1 VAEPGRVSRG
11 QKDTSPKSIFPTC
24 ENITPQLGGDS
35 ELMISPS
42 GTIASLGLA
51 FGLPI
56 FCHFYPHRK
65 HEERSMTTATIALP
79 SAPIEFSPKELRG
92 LLLGLGLATWM
103 EFYTYDAV
111 NLVLPD
117 MAGSF
122 GISQDEASWI
132 LTVYASAMFVGI
144 PLSIW
149 LANYVG
155 HLRYL
160 IASCMI
166 FVVASLGCS
175 LTSDFETFLFW
186 RALQGFAGAG
196 LAMWWRAGIYMLI
209 PRAQRSGS
217 LMRISVMLYLA
228 TATGL
233 LFSGYVT
240 DNVDWHLIF
249 LPNMICVFAAIFLLR
264 RFFPHI
270 EPTAYGR
277 QRSVDHLGIALLGL
291 SLIALQIILSRGDI
305 DDWFGAPRIQILAW
319 ASGISLVAFVCWQL
333 SARNAAP
340 ILRLDLV
347 RNRNALAS
355 IPLGIFAG
363 IILSGSIYALPEY
376 LRNVDPNKLSATQ
389 AGAVMCVYALTA
401 AGVRPL
407 ATRAIA
413 RFGQRK
419 VLVFAFSMLIASM
432 LICARLITTGTP
444 EIYYALPLALYALCL
459 APLLSAVGGGT
470 VARMPQEKQL
480 DSVSIYMT
488 FRQFGTSLGVALIT
502 ALLDN
507 REELHSSRLFEHLN
521 SSGTLVNGWLS
532 NVTTTVI
539 ERGGETRIAAQMM
552 ANKILSVTSESQ
564 AATLAYA
571 DAFVFM
577 AAVGV
582 AALLVVPIMAP
593 TTGVKK

>member
-1 VAEPGRVSRG
+1 MFRARKGGV
-11 QKDTSPKSIFPTC
+11 TKSILSAAGNIVPNRGKAASKHDFVKRNHSFRMRGFP
-24 ENITPQLGGDS
+24 PWDLLPFLGSRNRRHKSDP
-35 ELMISPS
+35 M
-42 GTIASLGLA
+42 TNTGLA
-51 FGLPI
+51 
-56 FCHFYPHRK
+56 
-65 HEERSMTTATIALP
+65 STP
-79 SAPIEFSPKELRG
+79 SSIEFTPGELRG

-132 LTVYASAMFVGI
+132 LTVYASAMFIGI

-149 LANYVG
+149 LAGYIG
-155 HLRYL
+155 HYRY
-160 IASCMI
+160 IMASCLL
-166 FVVASLGCS
+166 FVAASLGCS
-175 LTSDFETFLFW
+175 LTSDFQTFLFW

-196 LAMWWRAGIYMLI
+196 LAMWWRASVYMLV
-209 PRAQRSGS
+209 PRVHRSAS
-217 LMRISVMLYLA
+217 LMRISVMLYLG

-240 DNVDWHLIF
+240 DNFDWHLIF
-249 LPNMICVFAAIFLLR
+249 LPNMVCVFAAVFLLR
-264 RFFPHI
+264 RFFPHV
-270 EPTAYGR
+270 ELLR
-277 QRSVDHLGIALLGL
+277 DQHVQEVDKLGITLLCV
-291 SLIALQIILSRGDI
+291 SLVALQIILSRGDI
-305 DDWFGAPRIQILAW
+305 DDWFGSILIQMLAW
-319 ASGISLVAFVCWQL
+319 ISGISLLLFVWWQL
-333 SARNAAP
+333 SAKNIAP

-363 IILSGSIYALPEY
+363 LILSGSIYALPEY

-389 AGAVMCVYALTA
+389 AGGIMCVYALTA
-401 AGVRPL
+401 AGVRPV
-407 ATRAIA
+407 ATRAIG

-419 VLVFAFSMLIASM
+419 VLVFAFSMLIVAM

-444 EIYYALPLALYALCL
+444 EIDYALPLALYALCL

-470 VARMPQEKQL
+470 VARMPQALQL

-488 FRQFGTSLGVALIT
+488 FRQFGTSLGVAVVT

-507 REELHSSRLFEHLN
+507 REELHSSRLFEHLQ
-521 SSGTLVNGWLS
+521 SGEMLVNGWVS
-532 NVTTTVI
+532 NAANIVM
-539 ERGGETRIAAQMM
+539 ERGGETKVAAQVM
-552 ANKILSVTSESQ
+552 AVKILSVSSAAQ

-571 DAFVFM
+571 DAFIFM
-577 AAVGV
+577 AAIGV
-582 AALLVVPIMAP
+582 AALFFVPLMAP
-593 TTGVKK
+593 TIGVKK